1 MKMLDVIADS
11 SKVSGLGES
20 LSHQGDTLAWALG
33 LGLGIAF
40 VVLAVSVALI
50 IAKKR
55 RNR

>member
-20 LSHQGDTLAWALG
+20 LPHQGDTLAWALG